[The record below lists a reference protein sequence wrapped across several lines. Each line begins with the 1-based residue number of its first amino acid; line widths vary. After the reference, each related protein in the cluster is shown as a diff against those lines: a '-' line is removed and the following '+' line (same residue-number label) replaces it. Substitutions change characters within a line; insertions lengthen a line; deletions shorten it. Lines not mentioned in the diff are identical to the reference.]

1 VSTQY
6 HAHSLFAPQKKEKN
20 LDRPY
25 FLCYYTFQVRV
36 RKFSDSG
43 SFSAAFLFWALQIS
57 TPYVR
62 LINLEATCPLS
73 ETPGAK

>member
-1 VSTQY
+1 
-6 HAHSLFAPQKKEKN
+6 
-20 LDRPY
+20 
-25 FLCYYTFQVRV
+25 V